1 MSNMPRTKA
10 VDEAGGHDLSI
21 DLKPFINFLVVL
33 IPVLMLS
40 AEFAKISIINLKLP
54 EGRGSQTDVAVKA
67 PPPQDDSDKLLLTMI
82 VTDSVVTL
90 GAKGGF
96 LPSLFYRE
104 FHKYVSKEDRGIEV
118 TVEYDPQNPKKIPLN
133 PKSHKPFTVN
143 ERQEIM
149 LYVTDENHNIIN
161 CLYTKTGEM
170 LTDANGKEV
179 KLAKPGDTVFVLTN
193 PRRMVVV
200 TDPSLFALR
209 PLSAY
214 DEMKNRLMKIKQ
226 RYNDVPDGND
236 IILAAENEVAYD
248 KIIQLMDVARAA
260 EFPNIAISKLRS

>member
-1 MSNMPRTKA
+1 MAKRPSKMIA
-10 VDEAGGHDLSI
+10 EGGGHDLNI

-54 EGRGSQTDVAVKA
+54 EGRGSSPSIKQTVA
-67 PPPQDDSDKLLLTMI
+67 PDNQDDNKLLLTMI

-104 FHKYVSKEDRGIEV
+104 FHKYVSKEDRSVEV
-118 TVEYDPQNPKKIPLN
+118 TVEYDPANPKKQIKN
-133 PKSHKPFTVN
+133 PKTGKPFQVT
-143 ERQEIM
+143 ERQEIL

-161 CLYTKTGEM
+161 CLYDKGGTM
-170 LTDANGKEV
+170 LTDGAGNPLKAA
-179 KLAKPGDTVFVLTN
+179 AKVGDTVFILTN
-193 PRRMVVV
+193 PRRQVVV
-200 TDPSLFALR
+200 TDPSAYSLR

-226 RYNDVPDGND
+226 RYSDVPDAND
-236 IILAAENEVAYD
+236 IILAAENQVAYD
-248 KIIQLMDVARAA
+248 KIVQLMDVARLA

>member
-1 MSNMPRTKA
+1 MAKRPTKI
-10 VDEAGGHDLSI
+10 VDDSGGHDLNI

-54 EGRGSQTDVAVKA
+54 EGRGSSPSIKQTVA
-67 PPPQDDSDKLLLTMI
+67 PEQNDDAKLLLTMI

-104 FHKYVSKEDRGIEV
+104 FHKYVSREDRGVEV
-118 TVEYDPQNPKKIPLN
+118 SVEYDPSNPKKQVIN
-133 PKSHKPFTVN
+133 PKSGKPFLVT

-149 LYVTDENHNIIN
+149 LYVTDENRNIIN
-161 CLYTKTGEM
+161 CLYTKNGEM
-170 LTDANGKEV
+170 LTDGAGNPVKE
-179 KLAKPGDTVFVLTN
+179 AKMGDTVYILTN

-200 TDPSLFALR
+200 ATPGQYSLR

-226 RYNDVPDGND
+226 RYSDVSDAND
-236 IILAAENEVAYD
+236 IILAAENQVAYD
-248 KIIQLMDVARAA
+248 KIVQLMDVARAA

>member
-1 MSNMPRTKA
+1 MAKRPAKMVMES
-10 VDEAGGHDLSI
+10 DDIQI

-54 EGRGSQTDVAVKA
+54 EGRGSQTMSKVTKA
-67 PPPQDDSDKLLLTMI
+67 PESDDSDKLLLTMI

-104 FHKYVSKEDRGIEV
+104 FHKYVSREDRKVET
-118 TVEYDPQNPKKIPLN
+118 TVEYDPQNPKKQVIN
-133 PKSHKPFTVN
+133 PKSHKPFIIS
-143 ERQEIM
+143 ERQEIL
-149 LYVTDENHNIIN
+149 LYVTDETHSIIN
-161 CLYTKTGEM
+161 CLYTKNGEM
-170 LTDANGKEV
+170 LTDANGTPVKET
-179 KLAKPGDTVFVLTN
+179 KAGDTVYILTN

-200 TDPSLFALR
+200 TAPTQYTLH

-226 RYNDVPDGND
+226 RYTDVKDAND

-248 KIIQLMDVARAA
+248 KIVQLMDVARAA